1 MNSLFQKIKWL
12 RYALGS
18 FVIALGVL
26 IIILACLNT
35 GQIPNIVNI
44 VLSVGLIILGLFL
57 LFTVI
62 LSETHKSF
70 TTTMVVSSV
79 LITIGILFLVAR
91 FYVRFAIDPRLLVY
105 LIAIGS
111 LTFGTVALA
120 KGVSLI
126 VFKEKVSWI
135 ALMFLVAV
143 AGITLGILALCYV
156 GKLVQA
162 AYIIL
167 GVSLVAIGILFI
179 VFSIIADKKKQSE

>member
-1 MNSLFQKIKWL
+1 MNSIFQKHKWL
-12 RYALGS
+12 RYVVGS

-26 IIILACLNT
+26 IIILACLST
-35 GQIPNIVNI
+35 GQIPNIINI
-44 VLSVGLIILGLFL
+44 VLSVGLILLGLFL
-57 LFTVI
+57 LLTVI
-62 LSETHKSF
+62 LSETHKAF

-91 FYVRFAIDPRLLVY
+91 FYVQFAIDPRLLVY

-126 VFKEKVSWI
+126 VFKEKASWI

-143 AGITLGILALCYV
+143 LGITLGIISLCYV

-167 GVSLVAIGILFI
+167 GVSLVVIGILFI
-179 VFSIIADKKKQSE
+179 VFSILADKKKAE